1 MNRSFLTLALIAFF
15 SLPLFAQ
22 SPVGVWKTIDDE
34 TGEAKSHVEIYEKN
48 GKYYGKVIQLLQ
60 KPNDTLCDVCPGDKK
75 DKKIVGM
82 EVLWDLKP
90 YRDYWSYGQVL
101 DPENGKIYKCSIW
114 LEENDKITIRGYI
127 GVSLVGRN
135 QEWHRVK

>member
-1 MNRSFLTLALIAFF
+1 MNRSFLSLVVIAFF
-15 SLPLFAQ
+15 CLPLFAQ

-60 KPNDTLCDVCPGDKK
+60 KPNDTLCDACPGDKK

-82 EVLWDLKP
+82 EILWDLEP